1 MTLEYLIVWDLTAR
15 TCSLHSENP
24 QLKSEIL
31 IKSVAIELNPAGCNP
46 TRIEGLSFRERLL
59 AYVDLTKPR
68 ITFLIVLTSAAGFCL
83 AAKGGLDY
91 LRFTHAML
99 AIALLSSGIATLN
112 QYMER
117 DLDSLMRRT
126 MVRPLPS
133 GKLAPG
139 EALIF
144 GAVLTAIAEVYLA
157 LLVNPLTALLGLTV
171 VAGYLFMYTP
181 LKTRTTLS
189 TVVGAF
195 PGAMPPLIGWT
206 AATGQMSTGSWVL
219 FAILFLWQFPHFL
232 AIAWMYREDYGRAGI
247 MMLPVVEPEG
257 RITGQQIVA
266 YTLMLLPVSL
276 LPTLIG
282 ISGKVYFYG
291 AIVLGS
297 LFLLCSISAA
307 LSKSRQ
313 QARRLLLASVL
324 YLPLLFG
331 LMVLNQL

>member
-1 MTLEYLIVWDLTAR
+1 M
-15 TCSLHSENP
+15 
-24 QLKSEIL
+24 KSEIL
-31 IKSVAIELNPAGCNP
+31 IKSVAIELNPGGV
-46 TRIEGLSFRERLL
+46 TQSRVEELSVRERLR
-59 AYVDLTKPR
+59 AFVELTKPR

-83 AAKGGLDY
+83 GAKGGLDY
-91 LRFTHAML
+91 IRFTHTML
-99 AIALLSSGIATLN
+99 GIALLSSGIATLN

-117 DLDSLMRRT
+117 ELDGLMRRT
-126 MVRPLPS
+126 MTRPLPS
-133 GKLAPG
+133 GKLAPF
-139 EALIF
+139 EALLF
-144 GAVLTAIAEVYLA
+144 GACLTISAEVYLA
-157 LLVNPLTALLGLTV
+157 LFVNPLTALLGLTV

-195 PGAMPPLIGWT
+195 PGAMPPLMGWT
-206 AATGQMSTGSWVL
+206 AASGEMTTGAWVL

-247 MMLPVVEPEG
+247 RMLPVVEPEG

-276 LPTLIG
+276 LPSFIG

-291 AIVLGS
+291 AIILGS
-297 LFLLCSISAA
+297 LFLLSSITAA

-331 LMVLNQL
+331 LMVFNQL